1 MKTIDQIL
9 KIKATVLYILKQ
21 IPEGVD
27 YIHLFKMMYFAQQEH
42 LVRYGLPI
50 VDDSFMARKH
60 GPVAA
65 LTYKVLRCV
74 EGKVYLTD
82 DCLRDFA
89 GSITINIV
97 DGHQVVKIAEGVDC
111 DMDELSKSNLKV
123 LDNWIAK
130 CKDIGSFDLSDLSHD
145 KAWATAK
152 AKTDLTGEDT
162 KITLYDMADAA
173 GANDAMLGVI
183 RERQINSQ
191 SLQWI

>member
-1 MKTIDQIL
+1 MKTSDQIL
-9 KIKATVLYILKQ
+9 KIKATVLYILNQ

-42 LVRYGLPI
+42 LVKYAMPI

-65 LTYKVLRCV
+65 LTYKVLRSV
-74 EGKVYLTD
+74 EGKVDITD
-82 DCLRDFA
+82 ECLQDFA
-89 GSITINIV
+89 RSLSITME
-97 DGHQVVKIAEGVDC
+97 DGHQVVRIADGVEC

-123 LDNWIAK
+123 LDKWIAC
-130 CKDIGSFDLSDLSHD
+130 CKDVDSFDLSDLSHD
-145 KAWATAK
+145 EAWKAAK

-162 KITLYDMADAA
+162 KITLYDMAKAA
-173 GANDAMLGVI
+173 GANDAMLAVI
-183 RERQINSQ
+183 RDRQINSQ

>member
-1 MKTIDQIL
+1 MKTSDQIL

-21 IPEGVD
+21 IPEGVY

-42 LVRYGLPI
+42 LVKYAMPI

-65 LTYKVLRCV
+65 LTYKVLRSV
-74 EGKVYLTD
+74 EGKVDITD
-82 DCLRDFA
+82 GCLQDFA
-89 GSITINIV
+89 RSLSITME
-97 DGHQVVKIAEGVDC
+97 DGHQVVRIADGVEC

-123 LDNWIAK
+123 LDKWIAC
-130 CKDIGSFDLSDLSHD
+130 CKDVDSFDLSDLSHD
-145 KAWATAK
+145 EAWKAAK

-162 KITLYDMADAA
+162 KITLYDMAKAA
-173 GANDAMLGVI
+173 GANDAMLAVI
-183 RERQINSQ
+183 RDRQINSQ

>member
-1 MKTIDQIL
+1 MKTSDQIL

-42 LVRYGLPI
+42 LVKYAMPI

-65 LTYKVLRCV
+65 LTYKVLRSV
-74 EGKVYLTD
+74 EGKVDITD
-82 DCLRDFA
+82 GCLQDFA
-89 GSITINIV
+89 RSLSITME
-97 DGHQVVKIAEGVDC
+97 DGHQVVRIADGVEC

-123 LDNWIAK
+123 LDKWIAC
-130 CKDIGSFDLSDLSHD
+130 CKDVDSFDLSDLSHD
-145 KAWATAK
+145 EAWKTAK
-152 AKTDLTGEDT
+152 ARTDLTGEDT
-162 KITLYDMADAA
+162 KITLYDMAKAA
-173 GANDAMLGVI
+173 GANDAMLAVI
-183 RERQINSQ
+183 RDRQINSQ

>member
-1 MKTIDQIL
+1 MKTSDQIL

-42 LVRYGLPI
+42 LVKYAMPI

-65 LTYKVLRCV
+65 LTYKVLRSV
-74 EGKVYLTD
+74 EGKVDITD
-82 DCLRDFA
+82 ECLQDFA
-89 GSITINIV
+89 RSLSITME
-97 DGHQVVKIAEGVDC
+97 DGHQVVRIADGVEC

-123 LDNWIAK
+123 LDKWIAC
-130 CKDIGSFDLSDLSHD
+130 CKDVDSFDLSDLSHD
-145 KAWATAK
+145 EAWKTAK

-162 KITLYDMADAA
+162 KITLYDMAKAA
-173 GANDAMLGVI
+173 GANDAMLAVI
-183 RERQINSQ
+183 RDRQINSQ

>member
-1 MKTIDQIL
+1 MKTSDQIL

-42 LVRYGLPI
+42 LVKYAMPI

-65 LTYKVLRCV
+65 LTYKVLRSV
-74 EGKVYLTD
+74 EGKVDITD
-82 DCLRDFA
+82 GCLQDFA
-89 GSITINIV
+89 RSLSITME
-97 DGHQVVKIAEGVDC
+97 DGHQVVRIADGVEC

-123 LDNWIAK
+123 LDKWIAC
-130 CKDIGSFDLSDLSHD
+130 CKDVDSFDLSDLSHD
-145 KAWATAK
+145 EAWKAAK

-162 KITLYDMADAA
+162 KITLYDMAKAA
-173 GANDAMLGVI
+173 GANDAMLAVI
-183 RERQINSQ
+183 RDRQINSQ

>member
-1 MKTIDQIL
+1 MKTPDQIL

-42 LVRYGLPI
+42 LVKYAMPI

-65 LTYKVLRCV
+65 LTYKVLRSV
-74 EGKVYLTD
+74 EGKVDMTD
-82 DCLRDFA
+82 ECLQDFA
-89 GSITINIV
+89 RSLSITME
-97 DGHQVVKIAEGVDC
+97 DGHQVVRIADGVEC
-111 DMDELSKSNLKV
+111 DMDELSMSNLKV
-123 LDNWIAK
+123 LDKWIAK
-130 CKDIGSFDLSDLSHD
+130 CKDINSFDLSDLSND
-145 KAWATAK
+145 EAWKAAK

-162 KITLYDMADAA
+162 KITLYDMAKAA
-173 GANDAMLGVI
+173 GANDVMLGVI
-183 RERQINSQ
+183 RDRQINSQ

>member
-1 MKTIDQIL
+1 MKTTDQIL
-9 KIKATVLYILKQ
+9 KIKAAVLYILKQ

-42 LVRYGLPI
+42 LVRYAMPI

-65 LTYKVLRCV
+65 LTYKVLRGV
-74 EGKVYLTD
+74 EGKVVLFD
-82 DCLRDFA
+82 EQLQDFA
-89 GSITINIV
+89 HSLIV
-97 DGHQVVKIAEGVDC
+97 STEDGHQVVKAADESVC
-111 DMDELSKSNLKV
+111 DMDELSQSNVKI
-123 LDNWIAK
+123 LDKWIEK
-130 CKDIGSFDLSDLSHD
+130 CKDINSFDLSDLSHD
-145 KAWATAK
+145 EAWETAK

-162 KITLYDMADAA
+162 KITLYDMAKAA
-173 GANDAMLGVI
+173 GANEVMLNVI

>member
-9 KIKATVLYILKQ
+9 KIKAAVLYILEQ

-42 LVRYGLPI
+42 LVRYAMPI

-65 LTYKVLRCV
+65 LTYKVLRGV
-74 EGKVYLTD
+74 EGKVDVTDECLMDFVHSLTV
-82 DCLRDFA
+82 
-89 GSITINIV
+89 TME
-97 DGHQVVKIAEGVDC
+97 DGHQVVRIADGVEC
-111 DMDELSKSNLKV
+111 DMDELSKSNVKV
-123 LDNWIAK
+123 LDKWIAK
-130 CKDIGSFDLSDLSHD
+130 CKDINSFDLSDLSHD
-145 KAWATAK
+145 EAWKAAK

-162 KITLYDMADAA
+162 KITLYDMAKAA
-173 GANDAMLGVI
+173 GANDVMLGVI
-183 RERQINSQ
+183 RDRQINNQ

>member
-1 MKTIDQIL
+1 MKTSDQIL

-42 LVRYGLPI
+42 LVKYAMPI

-65 LTYKVLRCV
+65 LTYKVLRSV
-74 EGKVYLTD
+74 EGKVDITD
-82 DCLRDFA
+82 GCLQDFA
-89 GSITINIV
+89 RSLSITME
-97 DGHQVVKIAEGVDC
+97 DGHQVVRIADGVEC

-123 LDNWIAK
+123 LDKWIVC
-130 CKDIGSFDLSDLSHD
+130 CKDVDSFDLSDLSHD
-145 KAWATAK
+145 EAWKAAK

-162 KITLYDMADAA
+162 KITLYDMAKAA
-173 GANDAMLGVI
+173 GANDAMLAVI
-183 RERQINSQ
+183 RDRQINSQ

>member
-42 LVRYGLPI
+42 LVRYAMPI

-65 LTYKVLRCV
+65 LTYKVLRSV
-74 EGKVYLTD
+74 EGKVDVTD
-82 DCLRDFA
+82 ECLRDFA
-89 GSITINIV
+89 NSISISMV
-97 DGHQVVKIAEGVDC
+97 DGHQVVRIAEGADC

-123 LDNWIAK
+123 LDKWIK
-130 CKDIGSFDLSDLSHD
+130 SCKDINSFDLSDLSHD
-145 KAWATAK
+145 EAWEAAK

-162 KITLYDMADAA
+162 KITLYDMAKAA
-173 GANDAMLGVI
+173 GANDVMLGVI

>member
-1 MKTIDQIL
+1 MKTSDQIL

-42 LVRYGLPI
+42 LVKYAMPI

-65 LTYKVLRCV
+65 LTYKVLRSV
-74 EGKVYLTD
+74 EGKVDITD
-82 DCLRDFA
+82 ECLQDFA
-89 GSITINIV
+89 RSLSITME
-97 DGHQVVKIAEGVDC
+97 DGHQVVRIADGVEC

-123 LDNWIAK
+123 LDKWIAC
-130 CKDIGSFDLSDLSHD
+130 CKDVDSFDLSDLSHD
-145 KAWATAK
+145 EAWKTAK
-152 AKTDLTGEDT
+152 ARTDLTGEDT
-162 KITLYDMADAA
+162 KITLYDMAKAA
-173 GANDAMLGVI
+173 GANDAMLAVI
-183 RERQINSQ
+183 RDRQINSQ